1 MDIKLIKNSE
11 KGIIL
16 PINNKL
22 LMQITDDNYQ
32 YQGLQGKKYFI
43 LNAAT
48 NEKAEIAPQ
57 IKKYHFCRIKYA
69 CLERNYI
76 FFSSLESVTES
87 KTLLTVYRF
96 MFDSNESQAV
106 YSMEIDN
113 SDIVNG
119 YIYYIFVMDS
129 NYFFV
134 EKLDNASRLMDI
146 FLHDINSESDNDLSD
161 TIIKD
166 MGIYKVIPAGGNN
179 CVIKFGPDKLI
190 PGNNHLGEKIALLN
204 AKQFVS
210 EISFNGQM
218 LTMEEID
225 ISDDDT
231 TFPYIKASGNRIIY
245 SKYNLKN
252 KSEEIVIYDASTKIK
267 QVRLNNNVERAMD
280 LSYTYIINDTP
291 FIVKREDKN
300 TYFINLNNQKA
311 EFRLHSDMS
320 FKYMMNDIIVV
331 TRQKHRIFFIKKP
344 SEYIEA
350 YRISDLHRPMFST
363 KAEYNGCVK
372 SGDDL
377 IIFTN

>member
-1 MDIKLIKNSE
+1 
-11 KGIIL
+11 
-16 PINNKL
+16 
-22 LMQITDDNYQ
+22 
-32 YQGLQGKKYFI
+32 
-43 LNAAT
+43 
-48 NEKAEIAPQ
+48 
-57 IKKYHFCRIKYA
+57 
-69 CLERNYI
+69 
-76 FFSSLESVTES
+76 
-87 KTLLTVYRF
+87 
-96 MFDSNESQAV
+96 
-106 YSMEIDN
+106 
-113 SDIVNG
+113 
-119 YIYYIFVMDS
+119 MDS

-166 MGIYKVIPAGGNN
+166 MGIYKVIPVGGNN

-300 TYFINLNNQKA
+300 TCFINLNNQKA
-311 EFRLHSDMS
+311 EYRLHSDMS
-320 FKYMMNDIIVV
+320 FKYMMNDIEPYINVRT
-331 TRQKHRIFFIKKP
+331 TRRCN
-344 SEYIEA
+344 
-350 YRISDLHRPMFST
+350 L
-363 KAEYNGCVK
+363 
-372 SGDDL
+372 
-377 IIFTN
+377 